1 MIKVKYIPNMS
12 HVTPETQDQYEELE
26 DTSHTLH
33 LNLEEAMRIR
43 AALSDLNA
51 EDLDNYGG
59 ILERLRKA
67 LPQ

>member
-1 MIKVKYIPNMS
+1 MIKVKYIPNMP

-26 DTSHTLH
+26 ATSHALH
-33 LNLEEAMRIR
+33 LNLDEAMRIR
-43 AALSDLNA
+43 AALSDLSA

>member
-1 MIKVKYIPNMS
+1 MIEYKYVPNIHS
-12 HVTPETQDQYEELE
+12 GTPETDAV
-26 DTSHTLH
+26 TIH
-33 LNLEEAMRIR
+33 LTLEEAMRIR
-43 AALSDLNA
+43 AALSDVSG